1 MPPLEDT
8 LPNKRQVVLNDDEI
22 NRRLAIKNNER
33 MNRDFAPMWRE
44 KQLRTYHN
52 LLQMTNQ
59 EPLANV
65 ITEETQRIYDNPQVL
80 FNNLFNALLKFSDAR
95 SAQAILQNLTLEE
108 QKFLYSQFPNIVK
121 TMRNEKVTSIDV
133 NQFVQAIKTGTAQG
147 RVLQRGTEP
156 QTRRPGPDNDGG
168 NDDSSDD
175 DDDDDDDDNSSDE
188 DDSNGNFFDVQ
199 QGDADDMDDD
209 WTDTFGYQNESKSSS
224 SVPGPFM
231 SSLLNQRKE
240 RPTPASP
247 PTDMYDPFA
256 GVAGLTP
263 QERREGLRRM
273 VDNTNVQP
281 AARMREDYMPRAPSE
296 QRPQP
301 DNSRRPMVPDLR
313 GIPQSI
319 FRSAP
324 VNPSE
329 AQALRNSGAFIS
341 PAPQSLPRNTIRGSE
356 TIQYVPL
363 SYPSEQTP
371 QEQQILRSNPPTTQ
385 TEGPFMSSL
394 RTKRDRSPE
403 NSTEGPFMS
412 SLRREFVVTG
422 ITQQERVAEN
432 TNRREIEQALRDA
445 GNQGAPT
452 EPGNTHV
459 DREPPRNILGQKHK
473 RDLPSREVEQP
484 RGRRRAEIPPEL
496 ENLLVRRGRPDEPV
510 RRNVRRRRNPPE
522 IAPVPPVPRPDN
534 LSGRR
539 RSRNEAIPYNSQI
552 RVPAPTVLRRLNP
565 AEQQA
570 QANAEANLVNTA
582 SRRATLRPA
591 SRPTPPPPLS
601 AALVAPAPA
610 SYPAVPILPGIRPGV
625 INNLRYGRGLT
636 PRSTTKRQYINGKY
650 YIDLNKLNDNVLCV
664 KYSTNDAQLPHVKVE
679 RISNKAKEV
688 VKDIINEKY
697 DHRIFEM
704 LSDGDKRIIK
714 RFCKATKQD
723 IDFQDTMDTEFQQR
737 YEVLLG
743 EFENGNN
750 NPELKAELKRFVIE
764 AIQENKIPRHQ
775 AYMILYQLSL

>member
-8 LPNKRQVVLNDDEI
+8 LPNKRQVVLNDEEI

-156 QTRRPGPDNDGG
+156 QTRRPEPENDGG
-168 NDDSSDD
+168 NDDGSDD
-175 DDDDDDDDNSSDE
+175 DDDDDDSSSD
-188 DDSNGNFFDVQ
+188 DSSSSDSNGNFFDARE
-199 QGDADDMDDD
+199 GDADDD
-209 WTDTFGYQNESKSSS
+209 WTDTFGYKNESKSSS
-224 SVPGPFM
+224 RPGPFM
-231 SSLLNQRKE
+231 SSLLNPRRE
-240 RPTPASP
+240 RPATASP
-247 PTDMYDPFA
+247 TTDMYDPFA

-273 VDNTNVQP
+273 VDDTNVQP
-281 AARMREDYMPRAPSE
+281 APKVRKEYYPRAPNE
-296 QRPQP
+296 QQSQP
-301 DNSRRPMVPDLR
+301 DVSRRPMVPDLR

-371 QEQQILRSNPPTTQ
+371 QEQQILRSNPPTT
-385 TEGPFMSSL
+385 
-394 RTKRDRSPE
+394 RTKRDRSEE

-412 SLRREFVVTG
+412 SLRREFVVPG
-422 ITQQERVAEN
+422 ITQQERVAEDRN
-432 TNRREIEQALRDA
+432 QREIEQALRDA

-452 EPGNTHV
+452 EPGKTHV

-473 RDLPSREVEQP
+473 RDLRSREAEQP

-510 RRNVRRRRNPPE
+510 RRNVRRKRNPPE
-522 IAPVPPVPRPDN
+522 IVLVPPVPLPDN

-591 SRPTPPPPLS
+591 SRPAPLPPPP
-601 AALVAPAPA
+601 AAVVQAN
-610 SYPAVPILPGIRPGV
+610 YPAVPILPGIRPGA

-636 PRSTTKRQYINGKY
+636 PRTTTKRQYINGKY

-664 KYSTNDAQLPHVKVE
+664 KYATNDAQLPHVKVE

-688 VKDIINEKY
+688 VKDIINDKY

>member
-8 LPNKRQVVLNDDEI
+8 LPNKRQVVLNDEEI

-95 SAQAILQNLTLEE
+95 SADAILQNLTLEE

-156 QTRRPGPDNDGG
+156 QTRRPEPENDG
-168 NDDSSDD
+168 DSSDD
-175 DDDDDDDDNSSDE
+175 DDDDDDDDDSSSDE
-188 DDSNGNFFDVQ
+188 DDSNGNFFDAQ
-199 QGDADDMDDD
+199 QGNSDDD
-209 WTDTFGYQNESKSSS
+209 WTDTFGYESNSSS
-224 SVPGPFM
+224 YIPGPF
-231 SSLLNQRKE
+231 SQLLYPLTDTFGYQNIPGPFSQLLYPQRE
-240 RPTPASP
+240 RPAPASP

-256 GVAGLTP
+256 GIAGLTRKER
-263 QERREGLRRM
+263 QEGRE
-273 VDNTNVQP
+273 
-281 AARMREDYMPRAPSE
+281 YYPRAPNE
-296 QRPQP
+296 QQSQP
-301 DNSRRPMVPDLR
+301 NVSRKPMLR
-313 GIPQSI
+313 DIPQSI
-319 FRSAP
+319 FGNAP

-329 AQALRNSGAFIS
+329 AQALRNSGTFMS
-341 PAPQSLPRNTIRGSE
+341 PAPQNLPRNTIRGSE

-363 SYPSEQTP
+363 SFPSEQTP
-371 QEQQILRSNPPTTQ
+371 QEQQILRSNPPTT
-385 TEGPFMSSL
+385 
-394 RTKRDRSPE
+394 RTKRDRGEE
-403 NSTEGPFMS
+403 NNTEGPFMS
-412 SLRREFVVTG
+412 SLRREFIVPG
-422 ITQQERVAEN
+422 ITQQERVAEDRN
-432 TNRREIEQALRDA
+432 QREIEQALRDA

-459 DREPPRNILGQKHK
+459 DREPLKKNLGQKHK
-473 RDLPSREVEQP
+473 RDLLSREAEQP
-484 RGRRRAEIPPEL
+484 RRRRKAEIPPEL

-510 RRNVRRRRNPPE
+510 RRNVRRRGNPPE
-522 IAPVPPVPRPDN
+522 VLREDN

-591 SRPTPPPPLS
+591 SRPAPPPLPS
-601 AALVAPAPA
+601 AAVVQAN
-610 SYPAVPILPGIRPGV
+610 YPAVPILPGIRPTA

-636 PRSTTKRQYINGKY
+636 PRTTTKRQYINGKY

-664 KYSTNDAQLPHVKVE
+664 KYATNDAQLPHVKVE

-688 VKDIINEKY
+688 VKDIINDKY

>member
-1 MPPLEDT
+1 MSTSVPPLEDT
-8 LPNKRQVVLNDDEI
+8 LPNKRQVYLNDDEI

-52 LLQMTNQ
+52 LIQMTNQ

-95 SAQAILQNLTLEE
+95 SAKAILQNLTLEE

-133 NQFVQAIKTGTAQG
+133 NQFVQAIRTGTAQG

-156 QTRRPGPDNDGG
+156 QTGRPGPENDGG
-168 NDDSSDD
+168 NDESSDNDDDSSSDD
-175 DDDDDDDDNSSDE
+175 DDSSHVDDG
-188 DDSNGNFFDVQ
+188 NGDVKFFDAKER
-199 QGDADDMDDD
+199 DSED
-209 WTDTFGYQNESKSSS
+209 WTDPFGYKESL
-224 SVPGPFM
+224 PGPF
-231 SSLLNQRKE
+231 SQLLYPRKE
-240 RPTPASP
+240 RPAPASP

-263 QERREGLRRM
+263 LERREGLRRM

-281 AARMREDYMPRAPSE
+281 APRMREDYYPRAPNE
-296 QRPQP
+296 QQSQP
-301 DNSRRPMVPDLR
+301 DVSRRPMVPNLR

-319 FRSAP
+319 YRSAP

-329 AQALRNSGAFIS
+329 AQALRNSGAIIA

-371 QEQQILRSNPPTTQ
+371 QEQTILRSNPPTT
-385 TEGPFMSSL
+385 
-394 RTKRDRSPE
+394 RTKRDRSE
-403 NSTEGPFMS
+403 EDSTEGPFMS

-432 TNRREIEQALRDA
+432 TNQREIEQALRDA

-459 DREPPRNILGQKHK
+459 DREPPKNTSGQKHK
-473 RDLPSREVEQP
+473 RDLRSREAEQP
-484 RGRRRAEIPPEL
+484 RGRRRTEIPPEL

-510 RRNVRRRRNPPE
+510 GRNVRRRGNPPE
-522 IAPVPPVPRPDN
+522 IQRADN

-539 RSRNEAIPYNSQI
+539 RGRNEAIPYNSQI

-591 SRPTPPPPLS
+591 SRPAPLPPPP
-601 AALVAPAPA
+601 AAVVAPAQA
-610 SYPAVPILPGIRPGV
+610 NYPAVPILPGIRPGA

-636 PRSTTKRQYINGKY
+636 PRTTTKRQYINGKY

-664 KYSTNDAQLPHVKVE
+664 KYATNDAQLPHVKVE

-688 VKDIINEKY
+688 VKDIINDKY

-714 RFCKATKQD
+714 RFCKATKQE